1 MNGKRLEINDGR
13 FSADIQVKF
22 GRNHVRI
29 AAFDSQGNK
38 TEHIVTVTRKRD
50 IPNIAFG
57 DYHAVVIGINDYK
70 WLPKLKT
77 ALLDARAVAKML
89 KDEYGYKVHLLENPT
104 RNDIIDKFDELR
116 EKLFEDDN
124 LLIYYAGHGWLD
136 ELTATG
142 YWLPVDA
149 RVDRRSNWVSNGDLT
164 AALKGLFAKHIMVV
178 ADSCFSGTLT
188 RSIKV
193 PERNRAYLERMVEK
207 RTRVALSSGGLE
219 PVIDS
224 GGGRYSVFAAQ
235 FMKALR
241 DNEGVLDGTQLFEKV
256 RRGVV
261 LNANQTP
268 EYSDIRFAGHEG
280 GDFLFVRTD

>member
-1 MNGKRLEINDGR
+1 M
-13 FSADIQVKF
+13 
-22 GRNHVRI
+22 
-29 AAFDSQGNK
+29 
-38 TEHIVTVTRKRD
+38 
-50 IPNIAFG
+50 
-57 DYHAVVIGINDYK
+57 GI
-70 WLPKLKT
+70 
-77 ALLDARAVAKML
+77 
-89 KDEYGYKVHLLENPT
+89 
-104 RNDIIDKFDELR
+104 
-116 EKLFEDDN
+116 
-124 LLIYYAGHGWLD
+124 
-136 ELTATG
+136 
-142 YWLPVDA
+142 
-149 RVDRRSNWVSNGDLT
+149 NGDLT
-164 AALKGLFAKHIMVV
+164 AALKGLFAKHVMVV

-193 PERNRAYLERMVEK
+193 PERNRAYLERMVDK

-224 GGGRYSVFAAQ
+224 GSGRYSVFAAQ